1 MDILV
6 FKTNIRY
13 KKHIKNVTPHLE
25 NIDGIT
31 RWNFDQHDKD
41 NILRIEA
48 SNVVPASIES
58 LLRNVGYYCEELP
71 D

>member
-13 KKHIKNVTPHLE
+13 KKHIKSLKPHLE

-31 RWNFDQHDKD
+31 RWNFDLHDED

-58 LLRNVGYYCEELP
+58 LLRNVGYHCEELP